1 MYVLFCSSSSSYIFN
16 VILAAK
22 YEFKRFRD
30 KEKMLSQRAAE
41 ILGPSQSKA
50 SLNTPAR
57 SKTAPIRSE
66 TTPQPSSSA
75 TSMSQAQPS
84 LSVPSTSQTRS
95 ASAEIPTVPSI
106 PASFS
111 SGAPFVNQ
119 TSTRTSTTNP
129 FPTSVS
135 QVPANQKASLTN
147 DTFSDLISLQAPS
160 VNTTLPL
167 QFQPTSSFGQQL
179 QAQMSS
185 PVLSSPP
192 TSFSGSNPYA
202 NLSATPTGPGPA
214 FPSSFDRSPNFRSA
228 SLPVFG
234 QGAPTSTSPLTMTA
248 TGLNPFHQQQQTF
261 GGGNTGFSSPIPVSY
276 AHNPFNAQFL
286 QQHQQ
291 QQQQQQQQMF
301 MHDALLPQSGGVG
314 ALQVT
319 PSSFRHTPSPFATA
333 TPTGAFQPSPQPTQM
348 PMQAQQ
354 MPMQQQQ
361 QYSAASNSPYS
372 QQMQQAQQLFQ
383 NMQMGSS
390 SNNPFGR
397 QFG

>member
-1 MYVLFCSSSSSYIFN
+1 MYVSFCSLSSSSYIVN
-16 VILAAK
+16 GILAAK

-57 SKTAPIRSE
+57 SKTAPIRSG

-75 TSMSQAQPS
+75 ASISQAQPS

-95 ASAEIPTVPSI
+95 ASAGIPSVPSI

-111 SGAPFVNQ
+111 SGTPFANQ
-119 TSTRTSTTNP
+119 ASARTSSTNP
-129 FPTSVS
+129 FPTPVAE
-135 QVPANQKASLTN
+135 VPANQKASLNN

-185 PVLSSPP
+185 PIMSSPP
-192 TSFSGSNPYA
+192 TSFAGSNPYA

-234 QGAPTSTSPLTMTA
+234 QGAPASTSPLTMTA
-248 TGLNPFHQQQQTF
+248 TGMNPFQQQQQTF
-261 GGGNTGFSSPIPVSY
+261 GGGNAGFSSPIPVSY

-286 QQHQQ
+286 QQ
-291 QQQQQQQQMF
+291 QQQQMF
-301 MHDALLPQSGGVG
+301 SQDGLLPQSSIGGVG

-319 PSSFRHTPSPFATA
+319 PSSFRHSPSPFATA
-333 TPTGAFQPSPQPTQM
+333 TPPGAFQPSPQPTQM

-354 MPMQQQQ
+354 TPIQQQQPQ
-361 QYSAASNSPYS
+361 QYSAVSNSPYS

-383 NMQMGSS
+383 NMQMGGS